1 MRTLAAVIVA
11 VALVPASAA
20 DKLPVPAS
28 AELCGACHRAIEES
42 WKTSIHADAMESR
55 LFQDALASAESEFG
69 PEARKVCLRC
79 HAPLAGLT
87 DDLALVRKTS
97 WEGVT
102 CDYCHSIRSVKIGD
116 GNPVVTVQLGNVK
129 SGPSKGLQSP
139 AHATAYSEVHTT
151 ALVCAPCHEYRNALG
166 FPVVTTYSEWK
177 DGPSGKAG
185 VECQHCHMYLVE
197 GNVVDPRVK
206 REASHKVNLHAMP
219 GSHSVSQLNKAL
231 GAKLT
236 ATRNGDTVRVEVR
249 IENKGVGHYMPTGS
263 PMRQLILRVRAT
275 PAGQDAMERERTF
288 TRVLGDEAGNPI
300 AHEYVAFMKAAKVIS
315 DNRLAPGASRTE
327 TFTFLAPRSKRVKVE
342 AALYYFHPATA
353 DPAETKPIKFLD
365 LVQHLH

>member
-1 MRTLAAVIVA
+1 MRTLAAVIFA
-11 VALVPASAA
+11 AALVPASAA

-28 AELCGACHRAIEES
+28 AEVCGQCHRAIEEA
-42 WKTSIHADAMESR
+42 WKSSVHADAMESR

-69 PEARKVCLRC
+69 GEARKVCLRC

-102 CDYCHSIRSVKIGD
+102 CDYCHSIRSVALGE
-116 GNPVVTVQLGNVK
+116 GNPVVTVELGNVK
-129 SGPSKGLQSP
+129 SGPSKDLESP

-151 ALVCAPCHEYRNALG
+151 ALVCAPCHEFRNALG
-166 FPVVTTYSEWK
+166 FPVVTTYTEWK

-185 VECQHCHMYLVE
+185 VACQDCHMYLVE

-206 REASHKVNLHAMP
+206 RDAAHKVNLHTMP

-231 GAKLT
+231 AAKLT
-236 ATRNGDTVRVEVR
+236 AKRSGDTVRVEVS

-263 PMRQLILRVRAT
+263 PMRQLILQVRAT
-275 PAGQDAMERERTF
+275 PAGQDTLEQERTF
-288 TRVLGDEAGNPI
+288 TRVLADGSGNAI
-300 AHEYVAFMKAAKVIS
+300 SHEYVAFLKAAKVLS
-315 DNRLAPGASRTE
+315 DTRLAPGASRVE
-327 TFTFLAPRSKRVKVE
+327 SFTFLVPRSKRVKVE
-342 AALYYFHPATA
+342 AAVYYFHPATA
-353 DPAETKPIKFLD
+353 DPSENKRIKFLD
-365 LVQHLH
+365 LVQHLP